1 MNKKGQDLPTVTVVE
16 LFILLL
22 IFGMLAYVT
31 FNANISNEVNSIRA
45 RDLGLAINLISS
57 FDNNVKFT
65 YNLEDEKKISF
76 IDNNLEISNKDGS
89 HFEKNRFNRNKKIS
103 FIGKNG
109 NYQLLS
115 IKKVG
120 DSVEVK

>member
-1 MNKKGQDLPTVTVVE
+1 MNKRGQDLPTVTTVE

-31 FNANISNEVNSIRA
+31 FNANISNDVNNIRA
-45 RDLGLAINLISS
+45 KDIGLAISLIGS
-57 FDNNVKFT
+57 FDKNIKFT
-65 YNLEDEKKISF
+65 YNLEDEKKINF

-89 HFEKNRFNRNKKIS
+89 HFEKNRFNLNKKTK
-103 FIGKNG
+103 FNGKNG

-115 IKKVG
+115 IKKSG
-120 DSVEVK
+120 DSVEAK